1 MAKIL
6 LIISALVIAATAYLG
21 FATKGKVDAL
31 QGDLTTKKN
40 TLIATQA
47 DLTKTK
53 GNLKKTEDE
62 LVAAKATIEEKDKEV
77 AAKKGEVDKLTSDLS
92 KATTDLDEKTKKLAD
107 IQEQLDKRPGVGGNI
122 DEMIKQVGDLTKAKA
137 DLEIKVAE
145 LSQVQETL
153 NKQLGDEKS
162 KTVAAETQVRSYKEG
177 YTRPGV
183 TGTVLAY
190 NPGWNF
196 VVINI
201 GDKQSLK
208 AGKEMV
214 VTRDG
219 QMIAKVRV
227 KTVEPSSSIAD
238 VIPSS
243 VAKGQSV
250 QPGDSVVYEG
260 RSNK

>member
-21 FATKGKVDAL
+21 FATKGKVEAIMV
-31 QGDLTTKKN
+31 DLDSKKKVAAAAQTEAGNAKKAMTK
-40 TLIATQA
+40 AQ
-47 DLTKTK
+47 
-53 GNLKKTEDE
+53 DE
-62 LVAAKATIEEKDKEV
+62 LVAAKATIDEKDKDI
-77 AAKKGEVDKLTSDLS
+77 ASKKGEIDKVAADLKKASDDLLAKTEEINKLKEAIGKPGETVDP
-92 KATTDLDEKTKKLAD
+92 EKMRAEMDALA
-107 IQEQLDKRPGVGGNI
+107 
-122 DEMIKQVGDLTKAKA
+122 KAKTE
-137 DLEIKVAE
+137 LEVRVAE
-145 LSQVQETL
+145 LGQVNETMT
-153 NKQLGDEKS
+153 KQLANERS
-162 KTVAAETQVRSYKEG
+162 KASSFETQVKSYKSD
-177 YTRPGV
+177 YTKPGI

-196 VVINI
+196 VVISL
-201 GDKQSLK
+201 GDRQSLK

-219 QMIAKVRV
+219 QMIAKLRV
-227 KTVEPSSSIAD
+227 KTVEPTTSIAD

-260 RSNK
+260 RGNK

>member
-31 QGDLTTKKN
+31 
-40 TLIATQA
+40 TLELSA
-47 DLTKTK
+47 
-53 GNLKKTEDE
+53 KKTALGAAQTEASNAKKAQKTAEVE
-62 LVAAKATIEEKDKEV
+62 LIAAKATIDEKEKDI
-77 AAKKGEVDKLTSDLS
+77 AAKKGEIDGLGAKLKETGDSLAAS
-92 KATTDLDEKTKKLAD
+92 LAQIEEYKKITTPVEGGGGL
-107 IQEQLDKRPGVGGNI
+107 EQLKKDFEDMKI
-122 DEMIKQVGDLTKAKA
+122 AKAKA
-137 DLEIKVAE
+137 EADATE
-145 LSQVQETL
+145 LRAVKETL
-153 NKQLGDEKS
+153 DRQLAEEKS
-162 KTVAAETQVRSYKEG
+162 KTSSAQTVVQSYKAD
-177 YTRPGV
+177 YMRPGV

-196 VVINI
+196 IVINI
-201 GDKQSLK
+201 GDRQTVK

-227 KTVEPSSSIAD
+227 KTVEPASSIAD

-243 VAKGQSV
+243 LAKGQSV
-250 QPGDSVVYEG
+250 QPGDSVIYEG
-260 RSNK
+260 RSK